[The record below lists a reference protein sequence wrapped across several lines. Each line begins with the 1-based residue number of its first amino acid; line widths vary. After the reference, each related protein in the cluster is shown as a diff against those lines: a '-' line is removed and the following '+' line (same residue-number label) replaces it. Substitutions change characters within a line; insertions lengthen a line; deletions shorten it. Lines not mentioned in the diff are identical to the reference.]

1 MENTSNNDKTQKYYK
16 VNKKLT
22 YKKIIIILVI
32 IISVICMCL
41 FLAHLAIE
49 KLNKL
54 YEEEQIEITSTD
66 QFLGRDALLNDEN
79 ADYHSYLLIFSEKVT
94 EDMKVEKYYYHESPS
109 LNILYTIFLEYTLE
123 SELFDKEKTRLSEL
137 KMSYNGEEK
146 DILSIDTGS
155 SDKNCYLSIYDEYGN
170 YEYAF
175 TDDATHRIVCVFTQ
189 YDGFDRV
196 PEELQLTSFNLAK
209 DQWESDK
216 IAYNMYWFW
225 QGKGSRYMPDELI
238 EE

>member
-1 MENTSNNDKTQKYYK
+1 MENTSNNDKMHKHYK

-54 YEEEQIEITSTD
+54 YEEEQIEITSRD
-66 QFLGRDALLNDEN
+66 QFLGRDALLNDEK
-79 ADYHSYLLIFSEKVT
+79 ADYHSYILVFPEKVT
-94 EDMKVEKYYYHESPS
+94 EGMKVEKYYYHESS
-109 LNILYTIFLEYTLE
+109 SINTLYTIILEYTLNDQLYE
-123 SELFDKEKTRLSEL
+123 KEKTRLSEL

-146 DILSIDTGS
+146 DILSVNTGLPNKS
-155 SDKNCYLSIYDEYGN
+155 CYLSIYDEYGG

-175 TDDATHRIVCVFTQ
+175 TDDEMHRIVCVYTQ
-189 YDGFDRV
+189 YDGLERV
-196 PEELQLTSFNLAK
+196 SEEYQLKNFNLAK
-209 DQWESDK
+209 DLWESDK
-216 IAYNMYWFW
+216 VAFNMYWF
-225 QGKGSRYMPDELI
+225 GEAEGARYMPEANEI
-238 EE
+238 Q